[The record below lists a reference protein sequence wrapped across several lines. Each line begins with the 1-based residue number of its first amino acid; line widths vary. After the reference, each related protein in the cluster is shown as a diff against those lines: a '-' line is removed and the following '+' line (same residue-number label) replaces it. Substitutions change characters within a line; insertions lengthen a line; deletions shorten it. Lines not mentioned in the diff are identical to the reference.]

1 MCPYGDFFSAEVL
14 PSIHAAAPCPEFIY
28 TRFFSNPF
36 PTIAFASF
44 PLRDYCE
51 KMPKNMKMVG
61 CIGLTI
67 VLLHVLKNL
76 KVESTYLDS
85 TYITYT
91 SFTAIHIS
99 TKYT

>member
-1 MCPYGDFFSAEVL
+1 MLDTNPLLQKHGECAPMEIFFAEVL

-51 KMPKNMKMVG
+51 KMPKNMKMLG

-67 VLLHVLKNL
+67 VLLHVLKNS
-76 KVESTYLDS
+76 KVEST
-85 TYITYT
+85 
-91 SFTAIHIS
+91 
-99 TKYT
+99 

>member
-1 MCPYGDFFSAEVL
+1 MIFVLEPTWILTHATKTWRMCPYGDFFFAEVL

-51 KMPKNMKMVG
+51 KMPKNMKMAG
-61 CIGLTI
+61 YIDTPGLAI
-67 VLLHVLKNL
+67 VAC
-76 KVESTYLDS
+76 S
-85 TYITYT
+85 
-91 SFTAIHIS
+91 
-99 TKYT
+99 KY

>member
-1 MCPYGDFFSAEVL
+1 MCPYGDFFFAEVL

-51 KMPKNMKMVG
+51 KMPKNMKMAG
-61 CIGLTI
+61 YIDTPGFAI
-67 VLLHVLKNL
+67 VAC
-76 KVESTYLDS
+76 S
-85 TYITYT
+85 
-91 SFTAIHIS
+91 
-99 TKYT
+99 KY